1 MNLARRSAVNGVN
14 HSLTKNCTKMT
25 SNNPPNLL
33 QSGIINI
40 KSIFTGTWTKTRL
53 LRAVTLFRMREGR
66 GSGMF
71 SQVWDYFQKLTMI
84 GLAAKLF
91 NMDIPFMFY
100 PVIGV
105 TYISFCYLLGFYD
118 EVKLKWWQME
128 QEMNISHINPYY
140 QRIEAKLDSI
150 EQRLNR
156 HDKRR

>member
-1 MNLARRSAVNGVN
+1 MI
-14 HSLTKNCTKMT
+14 K
-25 SNNPPNLL
+25 
-33 QSGIINI
+33 GIVINV
-40 KSIFTGTWTKTRL
+40 KSVFTGKWSKTRV
-53 LRAVTLFRMREGR
+53 LRALTLFRMREGR

-91 NMDIPFMFY
+91 SVDIPFYLY
-100 PVIGV
+100 PIIGF

-118 EVKLKWWQME
+118 EMKLQWWQVE

-150 EQRLNR
+150 EQRLDK
-156 HDKRR
+156 HDKNRNK